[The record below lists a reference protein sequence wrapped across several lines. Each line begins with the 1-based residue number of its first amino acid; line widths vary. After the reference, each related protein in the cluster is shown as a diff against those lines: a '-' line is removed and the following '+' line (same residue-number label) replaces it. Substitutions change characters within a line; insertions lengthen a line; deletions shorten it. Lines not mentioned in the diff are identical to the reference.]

1 MPQPPRVVILRSVQR
16 GVDWRPT
23 QLVDQLPPA
32 LQACSLCGGVEP
44 TTTALPCSHN
54 FCDSCLRASAVRSE
68 HGGFRCVLDDWICFA
83 EEEVIRRTCSSQDAA
98 SVKVM
103 CWNSCYGCEFKGP
116 VSQLPDHFEL
126 ECQFHPAVCPRCE
139 TTMLL
144 ADLPCHYQTVCT
156 QSRER
161 SEPTS
166 QTSLFNRSS
175 STRRSSLRE
184 DVTLTAHDTLVGL
197 ETRMNELVEHV
208 RNLDAKSTL
217 MSSSISEVTEILRK
231 SALTTATSGR
241 CSCSPPDRV
250 TVSSNLQGKKQRGAP
265 NMNRRQSDPVSLAFN
280 PHTSADHGPLS
291 EVHETV
297 IAQTVSL
304 ARQPLRRQT
313 TQLTHYMPE
322 AKGGDRDS
330 RVFLVVFRRTKTAT
344 SGSASDFLPLYDLL
358 KRGIE
363 LSIPETW
370 TSKVVF
376 DEDCFVKIVIL
387 EENSALDVYAK
398 IEERRK
404 TFNPWKVESAKV
416 IHPNDSAILLSSGG
430 SRLFEPIWTHSRAA
444 RLKFQASGYGFYGSN
459 RLEAMCRRGFVV
471 GNDSVTFCVTLI
483 RKWNASQESTET
495 EEEYTA
501 LPVATSET

>member
-1 MPQPPRVVILRSVQR
+1 M
-16 GVDWRPT
+16 
-23 QLVDQLPPA
+23 
-32 LQACSLCGGVEP
+32 
-44 TTTALPCSHN
+44 
-54 FCDSCLRASAVRSE
+54 
-68 HGGFRCVLDDWICFA
+68 LDDWLCVG
-83 EEEVIRRTCSSQDAA
+83 EEEVIRRTCSSEDAA

-144 ADLPCHYQTVCT
+144 ADLPWHYRMVCT
-156 QSRER
+156 HSRER

-166 QTSLFNRSS
+166 QPSLFNRSS
-175 STRRSSLRE
+175 STRRSSWGE

-197 ETRMNELVEHV
+197 ESRMNELVEHV

-217 MSSSISEVTEILRK
+217 MSSSISEVIEILRK
-231 SALTTATSGR
+231 LALTAGALGR
-241 CSCSPPDRV
+241 CSSSPPERV
-250 TVSSNLQGKKQRGAP
+250 TVSTNFQGNEQRGAP
-265 NMNRRQSDPVSLAFN
+265 NINRRQSEPVSLASN
-280 PHTSADHGPLS
+280 PHTSADHAPLS
-291 EVHETV
+291 EVHERV
-297 IAQTVSL
+297 SAQTVPRATSSL
-304 ARQPLRRQT
+304 PPARQPPRRQT
-313 TQLTHYMPE
+313 TQLTHYMSE
-322 AKGGDRDS
+322 AKGGDKNS

-376 DEDCFVKIVIL
+376 DGNEDCFVKIVIL

-404 TFNPWKVESAKV
+404 IFNPWKVESVKI
-416 IHPNDSAILLSSGG
+416 IHPNETALLLSSGD

-471 GNDSVTFCVTLI
+471 GNDTVTFCVTLM
-483 RKWNASQESTET
+483 RKWNASQEPTET
-495 EEEYTA
+495 EETYTA